1 MYLTPSF
8 VIARIVLYGVI
19 GAAGIAIGTRMSER
33 ASPASNETFSTRFAI
48 PIVNDEISSPR
59 LAIPI
64 VNDEISSP
72 RLAIPIGNN
81 QEVAAYRRHVDVV
94 SIEADFARAERG
106 PQSFAMRF
114 GLVELLPSEL
124 TQFATGGSASLR
136 ASLEAAVAAAIDATV
151 PANAASTAA
160 SHLR

>member
-8 VIARIVLYGVI
+8 VIAGIVLYGVI
-19 GAAGIAIGTRMSER
+19 GAAGIAIGTRLSER
-33 ASPASNETFSTRFAI
+33 ASPPSDEIFSTRFAI
-48 PIVNDEISSPR
+48 PIANDYISSQH
-59 LAIPI
+59 
-64 VNDEISSP
+64 
-72 RLAIPIGNN
+72 LAIPIGNN
-81 QEVAAYRRHVDVV
+81 QEVAAYRRHVDVG
-94 SIEADFARAERG
+94 SIEADFARAEGG

-136 ASLEAAVAAAIDATV
+136 ASLEAAGAAAIDATI
-151 PANAASTAA
+151 PANAASTANPA

>member
-8 VIARIVLYGVI
+8 VIAGIVLYGVI

-33 ASPASNETFSTRFAI
+33 ASPASNETFSTRF
-48 PIVNDEISSPR
+48 
-59 LAIPI
+59 AIPI